1 VRLVQQ
7 NPDRPVG
14 RRRSHRGRDRDSGA
28 VGFLTYLLVLAAVV
42 VGLLI
47 ALRGSRYTGIGTG
60 LAGCAL
66 LVAALV
72 RLALPP
78 HLVGLL
84 VSRNK
89 ALDVLA
95 FTVLGGG
102 VLGLALWLHN
112 AF

>member
-1 VRLVQQ
+1 M
-7 NPDRPVG
+7 
-14 RRRSHRGRDRDSGA
+14 
-28 VGFLTYLLVLAAVV
+28 LAAVV

-47 ALRGSRYTGIGTG
+47 ALRGSRSTGIGTG

-66 LVAALV
+66 LLAALA
-72 RLALPP
+72 RLVLPP
-78 HLVGLL
+78 GQAGLL
-84 VSRNK
+84 ASRNK
-89 ALDVLA
+89 VLDVLA

>member
-1 VRLVQQ
+1 MRLVQH
-7 NPDRPVG
+7 NPDPQVRPV
-14 RRRSHRGRDRDSGA
+14 SRGGDSDRGV
-28 VGFLTYLLVLAAVV
+28 VGVLTYLVVLTGVV

-47 ALRGSRYTGIGTG
+47 ALRGSRYTGIGAG

-66 LVAALV
+66 LVAAV
-72 RLALPP
+72 ARVALPP
-78 HLVGLL
+78 RYAGPLA
-84 VSRNK
+84 SRSK
-89 ALDVLA
+89 VVDVLA